1 MPDTILILN
10 AGSSSI
16 KFALFE
22 LGSSG
27 ALERAA
33 RGEIERL
40 GSEPSLVIQGRDG
53 DIIEKKEWS
62 GDAPPFEAL
71 VKMVIERI
79 EAHQGAGRL
88 VAVGHR
94 VVHGGSTHVRPERI
108 TPDLVADLERLVP
121 LAPLHQKHNLA
132 PIRALVSLRPDLP
145 QVACFDTAFHSTMPP
160 VAYRYALPPEYEAEG
175 IRKYGFH
182 GLSYEY
188 IAERLREVAP
198 ALADGRVI
206 VAHLGNGASL
216 AAIHGGRGID
226 TTMGFT
232 ALDGLVMGTR
242 CGLIDPGVLL
252 YLEQQRG
259 MSAEEVYDLLYRRSG
274 LLGISGIASDMRTLL
289 ASDDQRAREAVELF
303 VYRIAWE
310 IGALAAALGGL
321 DGLVFTAGIGERSA
335 PIREMVCAR
344 LGWLGA
350 EIDGDT
356 NAEHRPVISG
366 RQSKIEIRVVP
377 TDEELMIARH
387 TLKLVGGDRQS

>member
-1 MPDTILILN
+1 MSETILILN

-27 ALERAA
+27 ALQRTA

-40 GSEPSLVIQGRDG
+40 GSEPSLVIEGRDG
-53 DIIEKKEWS
+53 EVLEKKEW
-62 GDAPPFEAL
+62 GRDAPSFEAL
-71 VKMVIERI
+71 VKTVIERI

-94 VVHGGSTHVRPERI
+94 VVHGGSTHLRPERI
-108 TPDLVADLERLVP
+108 TPDLLADLERLVP

-160 VAYRYALPPEYEAEG
+160 VAYRYALPPEYEVAG
-175 IRKYGFH
+175 VRKYGFH

-198 ALADGRVI
+198 TLAGGRVI

-216 AAIHGGRGID
+216 AAILAGRGID

-274 LLGISGIASDMRTLL
+274 LLGMSGVASDMRTLL
-289 ASDDQRAREAVELF
+289 ASDEPRAREAVELF

-350 EIDGDT
+350 EIDGGA
-356 NAEHRPVISG
+356 NAAHQPVISG
-366 RQSKIEIRVVP
+366 PQSKIEIRVVP

-387 TLKLVGGDRQS
+387 TLKLVGSSREG